1 MFTAV
6 SGDGKAGAEPGS
18 AQGGAPVPPPPRQV
32 GSSPQM
38 SSSPASPDPHPSDAS
53 PCLSPVSTQI
63 LMLASVRMA
72 MVSGTPCCSL
82 SSMAVAP
89 SSWGDP
95 NRRAGQQGLP
105 PSHLIE
111 S

>member
-6 SGDGKAGAEPGS
+6 SGDRKPGVEPRVS
-18 AQGGAPVPPPPRQV
+18 SGGGVSVPPPPRQAA
-32 GSSPQM
+32 SSPRM
-38 SSSPASPDPHPSDAS
+38 SSSPARPDPHPSVAS

-89 SSWGDP
+89 SS
-95 NRRAGQQGLP
+95 
-105 PSHLIE
+105 
-111 S
+111 